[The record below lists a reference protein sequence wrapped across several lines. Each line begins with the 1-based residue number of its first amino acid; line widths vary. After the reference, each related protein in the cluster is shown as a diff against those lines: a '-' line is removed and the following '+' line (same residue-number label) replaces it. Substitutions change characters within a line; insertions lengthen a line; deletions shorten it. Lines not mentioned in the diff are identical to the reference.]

1 MGNSGARILDAGFLG
16 VGFGTLSA
24 RDAIVVPA
32 FPLCLPDRGG
42 LGGYGNS
49 QSIRLT
55 LFWYICC
62 ISFRLVFGFCSCVLA
77 SVLPFG
83 FGAFSQFGSV

>member
-32 FPLCLPDRGG
+32 FPLRLPDRED
-42 LGGYGNS
+42 
-49 QSIRLT
+49 
-55 LFWYICC
+55 
-62 ISFRLVFGFCSCVLA
+62 
-77 SVLPFG
+77 PFK
-83 FGAFSQFGSV
+83 QV